1 MDTAVCAPADP
12 DAPRW
17 GDWLLGDQPEQRLWL
32 ARLLRVGALFLAF
45 DLARALGVGLG
56 HVPLEDMAAL
66 LAYDLGVL
74 GVGYGLIRSGWSAR
88 LDDPAMTMPLVALA
102 LVSIVLAYVWMDFG
116 RGALLPLAAVVLV
129 HGMHRLTPRQ
139 TVLCAGALL
148 VVLAGAAAVM
158 ALLSL
163 QGLNLA
169 QEAVDLGVAALGLPV
184 LAAVA
189 GRAHTVLQTHARQR
203 AELAQT
209 LARLEALTTK
219 DTLTGTCCTCWTSRS
234 CAMRARAASSASR
247 CWTWTISSRSTR
259 RWAACVPTR
268 CSASWPTSPPPISA
282 PPT

>member
-102 LVSIVLAYVWMDFG
+102 LVSIVLAYVWIS
-116 RGALLPLAAVVLV
+116 
-129 HGMHRLTPRQ
+129 
-139 TVLCAGALL
+139 
-148 VVLAGAAAVM
+148 GAARCCPWPPSCWCM
-158 ALLSL
+158 ACTGSR
-163 QGLNLA
+163 
-169 QEAVDLGVAALGLPV
+169 P
-184 LAAVA
+184 
-189 GRAHTVLQTHARQR
+189 ARQ
-203 AELAQT
+203 
-209 LARLEALTTK
+209 
-219 DTLTGTCCTCWTSRS
+219 CC
-234 CAMRARAASSASR
+234 APGR
-247 CWTWTISSRSTR
+247 CWW
-259 RWAACVPTR
+259 
-268 CSASWPTSPPPISA
+268 CSLVPPP
-282 PPT
+282 